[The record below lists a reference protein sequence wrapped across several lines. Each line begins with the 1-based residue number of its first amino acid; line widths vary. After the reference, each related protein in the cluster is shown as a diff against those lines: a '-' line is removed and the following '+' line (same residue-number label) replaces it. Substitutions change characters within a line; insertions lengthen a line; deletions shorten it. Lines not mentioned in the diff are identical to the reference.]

1 MNETLEIPITN
12 QNVARLDLIASEA
25 LRSLPQASLANENTL
40 PEIVFQGA
48 SGQDFL
54 GAGLSN
60 LHSVVVKGHAGKL
73 AFCGMDD
80 CECTLDGNAGDFFG
94 HSLASGLL
102 ICKGS
107 VANGAGAMARSGLI
121 AVYGS
126 AGDRTAISLRGGDV
140 LIRGNVGAF
149 AGMNM
154 RQGTL
159 MIGGAAG
166 QGLGSGMRGGVIFLR
181 GDADNISPDI
191 EEHRLREPDR
201 LKLGLLLLKAGIKP
215 TAGREFRVFRPC
227 AENS

>member
-1 MNETLEIPITN
+1 VNETLEIPITN

-126 AGDRTAISLRGGDV
+126 AGDRTACSAPMLAPPPGRLSITTACFQSFDSRAPSV
-140 LIRGNVGAF
+140 RAMMSVVPP
-149 AGMNM
+149 AGKGITM
-154 RQGTL
+154 RT
-159 MIGGAAG
+159 
-166 QGLGSGMRGGVIFLR
+166 GLDG
-181 GDADNISPDI
+181 
-191 EEHRLREPDR
+191 
-201 LKLGLLLLKAGIKP
+201 
-215 TAGREFRVFRPC
+215 
-227 AENS
+227 